1 MSSMNPSPLRYP
13 GGKYKIS
20 PLVECLLG
28 KCFAASIYI
37 EPFAGGAGVALDLLF
52 RGVVEEIVIND
63 SDKAVASFWKFA
75 VNESEAL
82 IEKVLNTPVT
92 LDEWKRQRTV
102 YERSSSM
109 SIDYAF
115 ASFFLNRTNHSG
127 ILSAGPI
134 GGQDQKDWKLDVRY
148 NKENLAEKIR
158 AVGECKDRIHVYNRD
173 VISFIKRQLPKYL
186 DRAFVYFDPPYYRRG
201 KVLYKNFFTH
211 SKHQELCELIKSI
224 NDCPWIVSYD
234 AAKEIKDIYDG
245 VSSREFSLSYSLA
258 NNGSGR
264 EIMFFSNGLELT
276 DSEIL
281 KLGMARQF
289 GVQENM

>member
-1 MSSMNPSPLRYP
+1 MKAMNPSPLRYP

-20 PLVECLLG
+20 HLVECLLD
-28 KCFAASIYI
+28 KCKNASVYV

-63 SDKAVASFWKFA
+63 SDKAIASFWKFA
-75 VNESEAL
+75 VNESDAL
-82 IEKVLNTPVT
+82 IKKVLNTPVT
-92 LDEWKRQRTV
+92 LDEWKRQREV
-102 YERSSSM
+102 YEQASSM

-134 GGQDQKDWKLDVRY
+134 GGQEQAGWKLNVRY
-148 NKENLAEKIR
+148 NKEKLAEKMR
-158 AVGECKDRIHVYNRD
+158 AIGECKDRIHVYNRD
-173 VISFIKRQLPKYL
+173 VISFIKQQLPRYI

-211 SKHQELCELIKSI
+211 KKHQELCELIKSI
-224 NDCPWIVSYD
+224 DGCPWIVSYD
-234 AAKEIKDIYDG
+234 AAKEIKEIYDG
-245 VSSREFSLSYSLA
+245 VPSREFSLSYSLA

-264 EIMFFSNGLELT
+264 EIMFFSEGLTLHDE
-276 DSEIL
+276 DIASV
-281 KLGMARQF
+281 GMSGMF
-289 GVQENM
+289 GGS